1 MGRLRNGA
9 PETQV
14 VFPRPS
20 RPHCRQRLPA
30 QPSPPHPVSLGLP
43 DRSDGPSA
51 ARPICAETCSCTL
64 LLGGWPLAG
73 PWRQRQSEGRAGG
86 TPWPG
91 LVRGLEQPQASGG
104 DQSPSP
110 HHTTELP
117 VGSGLLPHPVHL
129 PRPLRGPLRAGP
141 VSPLDP
147 NPLLLRNRPTTG
159 GEGAVHSASSALLF
173 LPEQGARP
181 GPEAG
186 QRVWSG
192 ASCWG
197 QLA

>member
-1 MGRLRNGA
+1 MPCPKRCPLEAQPCPAQVTKLGQNRPCGPRLVARRHSAPQTWSLGRLRNGA

-20 RPHCRQRLPA
+20 GPHCRQRLPA

-51 ARPICAETCSCTL
+51 ARPVCAETCSCTL
-64 LLGGWPLAG
+64 LLGGRPLAG

-104 DQSPSP
+104 TRAQVLIIPQSSP
-110 HHTTELP
+110 
-117 VGSGLLPHPVHL
+117 
-129 PRPLRGPLRAGP
+129 
-141 VSPLDP
+141 
-147 NPLLLRNRPTTG
+147 
-159 GEGAVHSASSALLF
+159 
-173 LPEQGARP
+173 
-181 GPEAG
+181 
-186 QRVWSG
+186 
-192 ASCWG
+192 WG
-197 QLA
+197 QGFFPILSTSLAPSGVL